1 MGSRD
6 RRLGAGGPIL
16 VEGRKRVGFHLAIDL
31 SPAADVIGA
40 IVLAVAAAVFWTIL
54 FDRRMTVL
62 IALARIIDRVTAFV
76 GRAVSWLILLAVLVS
91 AGNAISR
98 KAFDIASNAWLEL
111 QWYLFGAA
119 YLLAAAYT
127 LQQNEH
133 IRIDILYN
141 MYSRRKQN
149 MVDLFGHIFFLM
161 PFVLLMLSYFFP
173 YVWLSFRSGEVS
185 TNAGGLIIWP
195 GKLMLLL
202 GFGLLALQGVSEIVK
217 KIAIMRGLIADE
229 HQHVATHQSLD
240 DIEELDSS
248 EIR

>member
-1 MGSRD
+1 
-6 RRLGAGGPIL
+6 
-16 VEGRKRVGFHLAIDL
+16 VGFHLAIDL
-31 SPAADVIGA
+31 SPATEVMGA
-40 IVLAVAAAVFWTIL
+40 IVLAVAAAVLWTLL

-62 IALARIIDRVTAFV
+62 IALSRTIDRITAFV
-76 GRAVSWLILLAVLVS
+76 GKSVSWLILLAVLVS

-217 KIAIMRGLIADE
+217 KIAIMRGLITDE

-240 DIEELDSS
+240 DIDELDPS

>member
-1 MGSRD
+1 M
-6 RRLGAGGPIL
+6 
-16 VEGRKRVGFHLAIDL
+16 GFHLAIDL
-31 SPAADVIGA
+31 SPATEVIGA
-40 IVLAVAAAVFWTIL
+40 IVLAVAAAALWTLL

-62 IALARIIDRVTAFV
+62 IALARIIDRITAFV
-76 GRAVSWLILLAVLVS
+76 GKAVSWLILLAVLVS

-98 KAFDIASNAWLEL
+98 KAFDVASNAWLEL

-149 MVDLFGHIFFLM
+149 IVDLFGHIFFLM

-173 YVWLSFRSGEVS
+173 YVLLSYHSGEVS

-217 KIAIMRGLIADE
+217 KIAIMRGLMPDE

-240 DIEELDSS
+240 DIEELDPS

>member
-1 MGSRD
+1 M
-6 RRLGAGGPIL
+6 
-16 VEGRKRVGFHLAIDL
+16 GFHLAIHIA
-31 SPAADVIGA
+31 PATATIGA
-40 IVLAVAAAVFWTIL
+40 IALVVVLAILWTVL
-54 FDRRMTVL
+54 FDRQMSAL
-62 IALARIIDRVTAFV
+62 ITLARFIDRINAFV
-76 GRAVSWLILLAVLVS
+76 GKAVSWLILLAVLVS

-98 KAFDIASNAWLEL
+98 KAFDVASNAWLEL

-141 MYSRRKQN
+141 MYSRRRQN
-149 MVDLFGHIFFLM
+149 AVDLFGHIFFLM
-161 PFVLLMLSYFFP
+161 PFVLLMLAYFFP
-173 YVWLSFRSGEVS
+173 YVLLSYNTGEVS

-202 GFGLLALQGVSEIVK
+202 GFLLLALQGAAEIVK
-217 KIAIMRGLIADE
+217 KIAIMRGLIPDE
-229 HQHVATHQSLD
+229 HQHVASHQSLD
-240 DIEELDSS
+240 DIEELDPS

>member
-1 MGSRD
+1 LFRG
-6 RRLGAGGPIL
+6 
-16 VEGRKRVGFHLAIDL
+16 EKRVGFHLAIDL
-31 SPAADVIGA
+31 SPATEVIGA
-40 IVLAVAAAVFWTIL
+40 IILAVAAAVLWTAL
-54 FDRRMTVL
+54 FDRRMSVL
-62 IALARIIDRVTAFV
+62 IALARFIDRITAFV
-76 GRAVSWLILLAVLVS
+76 GKAVSWLILLAVLVS

-98 KAFDIASNAWLEL
+98 KAFDVASNAWLEL

-141 MYSRRKQN
+141 MYSRRRQN
-149 MVDLFGHIFFLM
+149 IVDLFGHIFFLM

-173 YVWLSFRSGEVS
+173 YVLLSYHSGEVS

-202 GFGLLALQGVSEIVK
+202 GFALLALQGVSEIVK
-217 KIAIMRGLIADE
+217 KIAIMRGLIPDE
-229 HQHVATHQSLD
+229 HLHVATHQSLD
-240 DIEELDSS
+240 DIEELDPS

>member
-1 MGSRD
+1 
-6 RRLGAGGPIL
+6 
-16 VEGRKRVGFHLAIDL
+16 VGFHLAIHIA
-31 SPAADVIGA
+31 PATATIGA
-40 IVLAVAAAVFWTIL
+40 IALVVVLAILWTVL
-54 FDRRMTVL
+54 FDCRMSGL
-62 IALARIIDRVTAFV
+62 LAIARFIDRTNALV
-76 GRAVSWLILLAVLVS
+76 GKAVSWLILLAVLVS

-98 KAFDIASNAWLEL
+98 KVFDVASNAWLEL

-141 MYSRRKQN
+141 MYSRRRQN
-149 MVDLFGHIFFLM
+149 AVDLFGHIFFLM
-161 PFVLLMLSYFFP
+161 PFVLLMLAYFFP
-173 YVWLSFRSGEVS
+173 YVLLSYHSGEVS

-202 GFGLLALQGVSEIVK
+202 GFALLAMQGASEIVK
-217 KIAIMRGLIADE
+217 KIAIMRGLIPDE

-240 DIEELDSS
+240 DIEELDPS

>member
-1 MGSRD
+1 LREEK
-6 RRLGAGGPIL
+6 P
-16 VEGRKRVGFHLAIDL
+16 VGIFLAAIMT
-31 SPAADVIGA
+31 PTQAVMGA
-40 IVLAVAAAVFWTIL
+40 IALVVVIAILWTL
-54 FDRRMTVL
+54 VFDRSMSVL
-62 IALARIIDRVTAFV
+62 IRLARGIDAVTAIV
-76 GRAVSWLILLAVLVS
+76 GKAVSWLILLAVLVS

-98 KAFDIASNAWLEL
+98 KAFDVASNAWLEL

-141 MYSRRKQN
+141 MYSRRRQN
-149 MVDLFGHIFFLM
+149 AVDLFGHIFFLM
-161 PFVLLMLSYFFP
+161 PFVLLMLAYFFP
-173 YVWLSFRSGEVS
+173 YVLLSYETGEVS

-202 GFGLLALQGVSEIVK
+202 GFGLLALQGVSEIIK
-217 KIAIMRGLIADE
+217 KIAIMRGLMPDE
-229 HQHVATHQSLD
+229 HQHVASHQSLD
-240 DIEELDSS
+240 DIEELDPS

>member
-1 MGSRD
+1 
-6 RRLGAGGPIL
+6 
-16 VEGRKRVGFHLAIDL
+16 VGFHLAIDL

>member
-1 MGSRD
+1 
-6 RRLGAGGPIL
+6 
-16 VEGRKRVGFHLAIDL
+16 VGIFLAAIMT
-31 SPAADVIGA
+31 PTQAVMGA
-40 IVLAVAAAVFWTIL
+40 IALVVVIAILWTL
-54 FDRRMTVL
+54 VFDRSMSVL
-62 IALARIIDRVTAFV
+62 IRLARGIDAVTAIV
-76 GRAVSWLILLAVLVS
+76 GKAVSWLILLAVLVS

-98 KAFDIASNAWLEL
+98 KAFDVASNAWLEL

-141 MYSRRKQN
+141 MYSRRRQN
-149 MVDLFGHIFFLM
+149 AVDLFGHIFFLM
-161 PFVLLMLSYFFP
+161 PFVLLMLAYFFP
-173 YVWLSFRSGEVS
+173 YVLLSYETGEVS

-202 GFGLLALQGVSEIVK
+202 GFGLLALQGVSEIIK
-217 KIAIMRGLIADE
+217 KIAIMRGLMPDE
-229 HQHVATHQSLD
+229 HQHVASHQSLD
-240 DIEELDSS
+240 DIEELDPS

>member
-1 MGSRD
+1 MQ
-6 RRLGAGGPIL
+6 
-16 VEGRKRVGFHLAIDL
+16 VGFHLAIDL
-31 SPAADVIGA
+31 SPATEVMGA
-40 IVLAVAAAVFWTIL
+40 IVLAVAAAVLWTLL
-54 FDRRMTVL
+54 FDRRMSIL
-62 IALARIIDRVTAFV
+62 IALSRFIDRMTAFV
-76 GRAVSWLILLAVLVS
+76 GKAVSWLILLAVLVS

-149 MVDLFGHIFFLM
+149 VVDLFGHIFFLM

-217 KIAIMRGLIADE
+217 KIAVLRGLIPDE
-229 HQHVATHQSLD
+229 HQHVASHQSLD
-240 DIEELDSS
+240 DIDKLDPS

>member
-1 MGSRD
+1 VDFR
-6 RRLGAGGPIL
+6 
-16 VEGRKRVGFHLAIDL
+16 LAIDL
-31 SPAADVIGA
+31 APAIEVMGA
-40 IVLAVAAAVFWTIL
+40 IVLTVAVAVLWTLL
-54 FDRRMTVL
+54 FDRQMSVL
-62 IALARIIDRVTAFV
+62 IALARLIDRITAFV
-76 GRAVSWLILLAVLVS
+76 GKAVSWLILLAVLVS

-98 KAFDIASNAWLEL
+98 KAFDVASNAWLEL

-127 LQQNEH
+127 LQENEH

-149 MVDLFGHIFFLM
+149 IIDLFGHIFFLM

-173 YVWLSFRSGEVS
+173 YFFLSFHSGEVS
-185 TNAGGLIIWP
+185 TNSGGLIIWP

-217 KIAIMRGLIADE
+217 KIAILRGLIHDE
-229 HQHVATHQSLD
+229 HAHVPTHQSLD
-240 DIEELDSS
+240 DAEELDPS

>member
-1 MGSRD
+1 M
-6 RRLGAGGPIL
+6 
-16 VEGRKRVGFHLAIDL
+16 GFHLAIHIA
-31 SPAADVIGA
+31 PATATIGA
-40 IVLAVAAAVFWTIL
+40 IALVVVLAILWTVL
-54 FDRRMTVL
+54 FDCRMSGL
-62 IALARIIDRVTAFV
+62 LAIARFIDRTNALV
-76 GRAVSWLILLAVLVS
+76 GKAVSWLILLAVLVS

-98 KAFDIASNAWLEL
+98 KVFDVASNAWLEL

-141 MYSRRKQN
+141 MYSRRRQN
-149 MVDLFGHIFFLM
+149 AVDLFGHIFFLM
-161 PFVLLMLSYFFP
+161 PFVLLMLAYFFP
-173 YVWLSFRSGEVS
+173 YVLLSYHSGEVS

-202 GFGLLALQGVSEIVK
+202 GFALLAMQGASEIVK
-217 KIAIMRGLIADE
+217 KIAIMRGLIPDE

-240 DIEELDSS
+240 DIEELDPS